1 MTMYIG
7 KPDLKHPTPPSNLH
21 ARFLYH
27 TPILCYARNIDVYL
41 YFSYI
46 GDIVTHMMHGMARV
60 TGEGTRYR
68 WESHGRGTAVA
79 PYHTTAHSS
88 QQRGYTLSMGF
99 HGRGTAVA
107 PYHTTAHPSHYPAH
121 QTHWHIS
128 LRVTLSH

>member
-1 MTMYIG
+1 MYIG

-79 PYHTTAHSS
+79 PYHTTAH
-88 QQRGYTLSMGF
+88 
-99 HGRGTAVA
+99 
-107 PYHTTAHPSHYPAH
+107 PSHYPAH

-128 LRVTLSH
+128 LRVTLSHTRYPTTPRVTLPHHA